1 MHENPQSNYPLLGI
15 LIIKRCDPYEISYPN
30 QKTNV
35 AIIADYTH
43 VDRLLGIAVSLIQNL
58 KDVPLLERIVD
69 EGVRRSRFPVKGE
82 KRKSGARDDSRA
94 CSLENERSNR
104 YKKKRKKN
112 QRVHRKEKKRE
123 EEIFKGEKKKKKK
136 KKESH
141 ILYEAQGAELYIA
154 VIGEGV

>member
-1 MHENPQSNYPLLGI
+1 M
-15 LIIKRCDPYEISYPN
+15 
-30 QKTNV
+30 
-35 AIIADYTH
+35 
-43 VDRLLGIAVSLIQNL
+43 DRLLGIAVSLIQNL

-104 YKKKRKKN
+104 YKKKKEKKTS
-112 QRVHRKEKKRE
+112 VYIEKKKKRE

-141 ILYEAQGAELYIA
+141 ILYEA
-154 VIGEGV
+154 